1 MRKQRYYPELPA
13 LVLYDIGEHE
23 HVEETE
29 CYVIKSGKGV
39 VIDNGKKIDISA
51 GDVVITGNGDVHSV
65 INTENED
72 LEILAFIVLN

>member
-1 MRKQRYYPELPA
+1 MN
-13 LVLYDIGEHE
+13 
-23 HVEETE
+23 
-29 CYVIKSGKGV
+29 KSGKGV